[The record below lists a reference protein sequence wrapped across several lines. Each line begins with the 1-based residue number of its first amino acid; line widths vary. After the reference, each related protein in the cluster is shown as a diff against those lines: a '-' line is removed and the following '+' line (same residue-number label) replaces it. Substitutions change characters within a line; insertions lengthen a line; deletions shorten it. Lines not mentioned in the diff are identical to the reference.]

1 MKARKLKPALGKA
14 TMPPSNTSSPLSDA
28 ASLPNN
34 EEDNDDDLNLNEAGP
49 SRLILS
55 SGGRQYTRSET
66 SSTVQLGPKDDDS
79 DLSDLSD
86 EDDEVEG
93 EQEDLGN
100 DSDGNEE
107 IGSIEEPELGQKEKS
122 PRSHP
127 NYRGPLETKRLETV
141 GNVVAAE

>member
-1 MKARKLKPALGKA
+1 
-14 TMPPSNTSSPLSDA
+14 MPPSNTSSPLSDA

-49 SRLILS
+49 SRLVFT
-55 SGGRQYTRSET
+55 SGGRQYTRSDT
-66 SSTVQLGPKDDDS
+66 SSTVQLGLKDDDS

-107 IGSIEEPELGQKEKS
+107 IGSVRKFVRKNCIKILWLPTLGNWYKHRAT
-122 PRSHP
+122 PT
-127 NYRGPLETKRLETV
+127 ND
-141 GNVVAAE
+141 VVLLL

>member
-1 MKARKLKPALGKA
+1 
-14 TMPPSNTSSPLSDA
+14 MPPSNTSSPLSDA

-93 EQEDLGN
+93 EQEEMGI

-107 IGSIEEPELGQKEKS
+107 IGSIEEPELEQKEKS
-122 PRSHP
+122 PRSYPH
-127 NYRGPLETKRLETV
+127 YRGPLDTKRLETPGKV
-141 GNVVAAE
+141 GDGARTVSE